1 LAVFKP
7 EVFIMSWAPSIIRDR
22 SRWLIGL
29 VAALAAAAMT
39 IGALAVSAAQATVP
53 SVPDASGNYT
63 YRTLDNPKDL
73 TFNQLLGINSFG
85 EIAGYFGIGSKQH
98 PNKGYTLPND
108 GVGKIFMSENFPHSF
123 QTQAIGIND
132 HGVTVGFWA
141 DKAGANFG
149 WYAINGGHF
158 HNVNFPTNNPASPPV
173 DQLLGV
179 NNSDVAV
186 GFYTDKNG
194 NNHAYT
200 YNIKNGL
207 FNRIQV
213 PGSTSAAA
221 AGINNAGDIVGFDTV
236 NGNSV
241 SFLRLNNGKEFG
253 LNVPGSSSTMAT
265 GINDGDEVVGNYTIG
280 SGNAMTTFG
289 FTWTPGGG
297 FETVSD
303 PSGVGGTVV
312 NGVNDH
318 GRLVGFYTETAN
330 PNIVDGFLATPK
342 Y

>member
-1 LAVFKP
+1 VFKT

-22 SRWLIGL
+22 SRWLISL
-29 VAALAAAAMT
+29 VAALAAAAVA
-39 IGALAVSAAQATVP
+39 IGALSVAAARATVP
-53 SVPDASGNYT
+53 SVPNASGNYT
-63 YRTLDNPKDL
+63 YQTLDNPKDL

-85 EIAGYFGIGSKQH
+85 EIAGYFGSGMAGH

-108 GVGKIFMSENFPHSF
+108 GVGKIFMPENFPHSA
-123 QTQAIGIND
+123 QTQVTGLNDNGI
-132 HGVTVGFWA
+132 TVGFWA
-141 DKAGANFG
+141 NKAGANFG

-158 HNVNFPTNNPASPPV
+158 HNVNFPATHPASPPV

-179 NNSDVAV
+179 NNSDLAV
-186 GFYTDKNG
+186 GFYTDSNG

-200 YNIKNGL
+200 YNIKTGL

-213 PGSTSAAA
+213 FGASSAAA
-221 AGINNAGDIVGFDTV
+221 AAINNAGDIAGFDKV
-236 NGNSV
+236 NGNAV
-241 SFLRLNNGKEFG
+241 SFLRLNNGKEFE

-265 GINDGDEVVGNYTIG
+265 GINDGDEVVGNYTLG
-280 SGNAMTTFG
+280 AGNAMTTFG

-297 FETVSD
+297 FDTVSD
-303 PSGVGGTVV
+303 PKGVGATTV